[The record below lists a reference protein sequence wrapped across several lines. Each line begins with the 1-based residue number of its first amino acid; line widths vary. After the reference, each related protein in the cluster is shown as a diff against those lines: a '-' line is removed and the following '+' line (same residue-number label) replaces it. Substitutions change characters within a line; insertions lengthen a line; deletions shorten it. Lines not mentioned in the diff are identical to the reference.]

1 MGRRFS
7 GVISGSEEIE
17 ATVHGHHSYA
27 QLRNIAILDYGARKV
42 KDLVGNGSPFV
53 GNFSN

>member
-1 MGRRFS
+1 M
-7 GVISGSEEIE
+7 
-17 ATVHGHHSYA
+17 VHGHHSYA

-53 GNFSN
+53 SNFSN

>member
-7 GVISGSEEIE
+7 GVISGSEKIE
-17 ATVHGHHSYA
+17 AMVHGHHSYA